1 MIDGDDI
8 MVHGPR
14 YMRNHSE
21 SHISGSS
28 VATALAAG
36 IASLCLC
43 LARIANVD
51 GHADDFKSKEQMMGL
66 FAKMQNPDD
75 GSKIIVPSRIFGKSF
90 SLGSGGLT
98 IDEEGFK
105 VDEMGKRMQDQS
117 ALELPPV
124 FAETNLKST
133 KSHPVNE
140 EENDSDEESV

>member
-1 MIDGDDI
+1 

>member
-1 MIDGDDI
+1 MMDGDDV

-51 GHADDFKSKEQMMGL
+51 GHAEDFKSKEQMMGL
-66 FAKMQNPDD
+66 FAKMRHPGDA
-75 GSKIIVPSRIFGKSF
+75 SKVVIPSRIFGKSF
-90 SLGSGGLT
+90 GFGSGALV
-98 IDEEGFK
+98 IDEDGFK
-105 VDEMGKRMQDQS
+105 VDRSGKRMQDQS
-117 ALELPPV
+117 SLELPPV
-124 FAETNLKST
+124 VAEIKST
-133 KSHPVNE
+133 KSHPVKPE
-140 EENDSDEESV
+140 EKGSDIESD

>member
-51 GHADDFKSKEQMMGL
+51 GHAEDFKSKEQMMGL
-66 FAKMQNPDD
+66 FAKMRHPSD
-75 GSKIIVPSRIFGKSF
+75 GNKIIVPSRFFGKGF
-90 SLGSGGLT
+90 NLGSGAVM

-105 VDEMGKRMQDQS
+105 VDGMGERLQDQS
-117 ALELPPV
+117 ALRLPPV
-124 FAETNLKST
+124 FAEIKST
-133 KSHPVNE
+133 KAHPVKE
-140 EENDSDEESV
+140 EENSSDDESI